1 MEEED
6 KLKLLENKLQNALM
20 YINQANKILHSPT
33 HKRVRREKPAVA
45 QEKLVC
51 RLGKKQLEYIRNT
64 YACMIKER
72 MNCNYS
78 HLAEKAIVRLNNKD
92 LKIINV
98 CQKGL
103 GFSQFEDVESFLK
116 CDNINS

>member
-1 MEEED
+1 MNEEE
-6 KLKLLENKLQNALM
+6 KQNLLENKLQNALM
-20 YINQANKILHSPT
+20 YLNQANKILHSPT
-33 HKRVRREKPAVA
+33 HKRVRREKPVA
-45 QEKLVC
+45 QEKLIC
-51 RLGKKQLEYIRNT
+51 KFGKKQLEYIRNT
-64 YACMIKER
+64 YTCMIKER
-72 MNCNYS
+72 VTCNYS

-116 CDNINS
+116 CENINS

>member
-1 MEEED
+1 MNEEE
-6 KLKLLENKLQNALM
+6 KLNLLENKLQNALM

-33 HKRVRREKPAVA
+33 HKRVRREKPVA

-51 RLGKKQLEYIRNT
+51 RFGKKQLEYIRNT
-64 YACMIKER
+64 YSCLIKER

-78 HLAEKAIVRLNNKD
+78 NLAEKALTRLNKKD

-103 GFSQFEDVESFLK
+103 GFAQFEDVESFLK

>member
-1 MEEED
+1 MNEEE
-6 KLKLLENKLQNALM
+6 KQNLLENKLQNALM

-33 HKRVRREKPAVA
+33 HKRVRREKPVA

-51 RLGKKQLEYIRNT
+51 RFGKKQLEYIRNT
-64 YACMIKER
+64 YSCLIKER

-78 HLAEKAIVRLNNKD
+78 NLAEKALTRLNKKD

-103 GFSQFEDVESFLK
+103 GFAQFEDVESFLK